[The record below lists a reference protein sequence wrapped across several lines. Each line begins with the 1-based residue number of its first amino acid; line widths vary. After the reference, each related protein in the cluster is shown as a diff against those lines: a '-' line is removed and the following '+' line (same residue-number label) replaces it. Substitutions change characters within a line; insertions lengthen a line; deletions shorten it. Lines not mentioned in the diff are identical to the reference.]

1 MTTWEGLVEG
11 IGQVMD
17 VGGVVVIAIGVVVA
31 TVLFL
36 ARTIRRQEHQSIYRR
51 YRQAV
56 GRAILLGLEI
66 LVAGDII
73 KTVAVSPTFQ
83 SVGVL
88 AIIVAIRTFLSM
100 SLQLELEGR
109 WPWQQPVPADSQA
122 GS

>member
-1 MTTWEGLVEG
+1 MTNWKALVEG
-11 IGQVMD
+11 VGQAMD
-17 VGGVVVIAIGVVVA
+17 VGGVVVIVVGVVVA
-31 TVLFL
+31 TVVF
-36 ARTIRRQEHQSIYRR
+36 AMRTARRQEHRSTYRS

-66 LVAGDII
+66 LVAADII
-73 KTVAVSPTFQ
+73 RTVAASPTFQ

-109 WPWQQPVPADSQA
+109 WPWQRPATDVRSA
-122 GS
+122 S